1 MPLPLHQYNVLVFF
15 YPDKIRDKKYMLFDR
30 IDLRFGSNRKTTV
43 PDPTLKISHVQ
54 IITKPDPDPE
64 LRSDLGY
71 NSLVKLLP
79 GG

>member
-1 MPLPLHQYNVLVFF
+1 
-15 YPDKIRDKKYMLFDR
+15 MLFDR

-79 GG
+79 GGQRIRIQSDLDKKVKS